1 MTEKEEKKKL
11 RSQVLKARDAI
22 DSEQKKLWDNQ
33 ILKYLKA
40 YDKKAPC
47 SVYLCY
53 VSYRSEVSTREFI
66 EWCLSGGKLVFV
78 PKVMQDG
85 GCPAGLFES
94 EPQICP
100 ERNREFEIPG
110 AAPSQQA
117 ALAWR
122 RKEKK
127 RGPVMSFYRISALA
141 DLRAGYQGI
150 PEPRDCPGNAFSEW
164 MEGRKSVT
172 ARMLLPGAV
181 FDRKGN
187 RIGYGGGFYDRWLD
201 IWEHKKKITEEGTN
215 RKLEKIGLSYGLQVL
230 PSKAAGGASEIPEE
244 PFDRK
249 VDGLITE
256 KEFLW
261 N

>member
-1 MTEKEEKKKL
+1 MAEKEEKRKL
-11 RSQVLKARDAI
+11 RKQVLKARDAI

-40 YDKKAPC
+40 YDKKSPC
-47 SVYLCY
+47 LVYLCY

-85 GCPAGLFES
+85 EGPAGLFES
-94 EPQICP
+94 EPQIYSKH
-100 ERNREFEIPG
+100 NRAFEFPG
-110 AAPSQQA
+110 AMPSRQA
-117 ALAWR
+117 ALAWKM
-122 RKEKK
+122 KEKK
-127 RGPVMSFYRISALA
+127 RQPVMSFYKISALT
-141 DLRAGYQGI
+141 DLQAGYQGI
-150 PEPRDCPGNAFSEW
+150 PEPRDCPENAFSTW
-164 MEGRKSVT
+164 IAGRKNVT

-201 IWEHKKKITEEGTN
+201 KWEHERRIGEEGKN
-215 RKLEKIGLSYGLQVL
+215 RKLEKIGLSYELQVL
-230 PSKAAGGASEIPEE
+230 PSDVTGGGREIPTE
-244 PFDRK
+244 PFDWK